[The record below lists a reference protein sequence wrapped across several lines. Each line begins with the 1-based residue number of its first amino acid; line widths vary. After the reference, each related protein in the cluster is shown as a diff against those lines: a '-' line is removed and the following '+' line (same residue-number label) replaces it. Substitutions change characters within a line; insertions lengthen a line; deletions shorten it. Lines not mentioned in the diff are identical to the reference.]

1 MFINH
6 HVFLSLLCTVY
17 IIPPAASFHLKSSS
31 KSQGQAWH
39 TSITLALERLRQED
53 YQFEMSLSIFWVSES
68 LKYIKRPYLNP
79 KETNYVF
86 YLLISQCCHGLE
98 FLGWSSLLD
107 NFIVI
112 CFFYVILLPILAVV
126 QPHRNSIQ
134 VAYYFIYSYSLPTQK
149 FCFVLLFFKTG
160 FHVAV
165 LKLIV

>member
-39 TSITLALERLRQED
+39 TCITLALERLRQED
-53 YQFEMSLSIFWVSES
+53 YQFEMSLSIFWVPES
-68 LKYIKRPYLNP
+68 LKYIKRPCLNP

-112 CFFYVILLPILAVV
+112 CFFLCDFATHLG
-126 QPHRNSIQ
+126 SC
-134 VAYYFIYSYSLPTQK
+134 STSQK
-149 FCFVLLFFKTG
+149 FHTSSLLFHLFIFTANSKIL
-160 FHVAV
+160 FCFA
-165 LKLIV
+165 LF